1 MLFVNQLRLDMMLLV
16 PAKAK
21 SLLLDILHYPTP
33 YLVIPNVVHGRLL
46 PYFNTTYENLTGK
59 TLKIT
64 LADAP
69 EGVSLTINL
78 YGIHTANSPN
88 QNTSQRYCRDYG
100 YHRTHIY

>member
-1 MLFVNQLRLDMMLLV
+1 MLFDNQLRLDMMFLM

-46 PYFNTTYENLTGK
+46 PYFNTPHENLTGK

-64 LADAP
+64 LSDATKS
-69 EGVSLTINL
+69 VSLAINL
-78 YGIHTANSPN
+78 HGIHTAKNPD
-88 QNTSQRYCRDYG
+88 QNTSQRYCSDYG